1 MARDVL
7 IRQRVESNRT
17 FDDGEDIRRRTFQF
31 ACRVVALCK
40 ALHAMPGVARVLV
53 PQLISCST
61 SVAAMLEEAR
71 AAESRK
77 DFMSKCAIGLKECRE
92 AHVRLRIC
100 RESRLGPE
108 TETHAL
114 CQEANE
120 LIAII
125 TAIIRNTRR
134 NAARSP

>member
-1 MARDVL
+1 MEPVRPSEAGD
-7 IRQRVESNRT
+7 
-17 FDDGEDIRRRTFQF
+17 DIRRRTFQF

-40 ALHAMPGVARVLV
+40 VLHATPGVARVLV
-53 PQLISCST
+53 PQLINCAT

-71 AAESRK
+71 AAESRR
-77 DFMSKCAIGLKECRE
+77 DFMSKCAISLKECRE

-100 RESRLGPE
+100 RDSQLGPNAE
-108 TETHAL
+108 TNAL

-134 NAARSP
+134 NAARAP